1 MAAIPISPLPQYW
14 SPRQCIGCR
23 GLEQVIKFL
32 NGDLAGLLQIQL
44 HASGDPTH
52 AGSCAGWWQTVRTK
66 VRSQAAQPSGVI
78 RAARR
83 RVDSDRPPQPWPDLH
98 GDRRE
103 ARCGTKHSRQV
114 HPAGQA
120 PASRRTHITFVG
132 HVFLNQRQCARR
144 NSAAK
149 PPQSIA
155 ETIELGTNEYTKRP
169 TTNSSKG
176 TLNTHATTEL
186 ESPRG
191 SNSVGMVA
199 SVCIKSPTMA
209 PPNTG
214 PV

>member
-1 MAAIPISPLPQYW
+1 MLSAE
-14 SPRQCIGCR
+14 RR
-23 GLEQVIKFL
+23 
-32 NGDLAGLLQIQL
+32 
-44 HASGDPTH
+44 HRPT
-52 AGSCAGWWQTVRTK
+52 R
-66 VRSQAAQPSGVI
+66 RVI
-78 RAARR
+78 RPLSDRQTDTRINTTVLIRAHHSISDHKCHPQNPPKCHQCPDTEPSPKSKDITHRAAG
-83 RVDSDRPPQPWPDLH
+83 DRPPQPWPDLH

-132 HVFLNQRQCARR
+132 HVFLNQRQHARR

-155 ETIELGTNEYTKRP
+155 DTIELGTNEYTKRP

-191 SNSVGMVA
+191 SNSVGMAA